1 MSSVIT
7 TTSSDMP
14 FIVSYNPDSET
25 FDVLQK
31 SPFRL
36 VRSFTYEEDAF
47 NYAKQLESIKQQKK

>member
-1 MSSVIT
+1 MA
-7 TTSSDMP
+7 

-31 SPFRL
+31 NPFRL

-47 NYAKQLESIKQQKK
+47 NYAKQLESIKNKKK

>member
-1 MSSVIT
+1 
-7 TTSSDMP
+7 MP

-36 VRSFTYEEDAF
+36 VRSFTYEDEAF
-47 NYAKQLESIKQQKK
+47 NYAKQLESLKQQKK

>member
-1 MSSVIT
+1 VIT

-25 FDVLQK
+25 FDVLQQN
-31 SPFRL
+31 PFRL
-36 VRSFTYEEDAF
+36 VRSFTYEEEAF